1 MSSLNPGRVPSPVP
15 SMVPTL
21 TGEVTGAQLGTT
33 LVHEHLFVGDPQ
45 LDLDLPHPEWDSE
58 AVMAEAERQ
67 LQGLAELG
75 VETIVDLT
83 VPGLGRDVRRV
94 AELAR
99 RTSVRILAATGW
111 YTSTVL
117 PHFFHLNGPG
127 RLVQVPDPL
136 LRLFLGDIQD
146 GIAGTKVRAAL
157 IKVCSD
163 KAGITEDVAQVFT
176 AAAEAHRITGVPI
189 TTHSD
194 PSSRGGLE
202 QQRLLGSLGVDLS
215 RVVIGHSGDSTELG
229 YLQELA
235 QAGSFLGFDRFGMA
249 HTGSDEDRITMLLK
263 LLEFG
268 LEDQLLLSH
277 DAAVFS
283 RITPP
288 SWRAVHAPHWRMDH
302 LHRRILPRLRTQGL
316 DPALEH
322 RLMVENPRRMLTGA

>member
-1 MSSLNPGRVPSPVP
+1 MSSLMPSPNPGT
-15 SMVPTL
+15 VPTF
-21 TGEVTGAQLGTT
+21 TGEVPGAQLGTT

-45 LDLDLPHPEWDSE
+45 LDRDLPHPEWNSE
-58 AVMAEAERQ
+58 AVMAEADRQ

-94 AELAR
+94 ADLAR
-99 RTSVRILAATGW
+99 RTSLRIMAATGW

-127 RLVQVPDPL
+127 RLVEGPDPL
-136 LRLFLGDIQD
+136 LRLFLRDIQD
-146 GIAGTKVRAAL
+146 GIAGTEVRAGL

-163 KAGITEDVAQVFT
+163 AAGITEDVAQVFT

-194 PSSRGGLE
+194 PRSRGGLE
-202 QQRLLGSLGVDLS
+202 QQRLLGSLGVDLR
-215 RVVIGHSGDSTELG
+215 RVVIGHSGDSTDLG
-229 YLQELA
+229 YLKELA
-235 QAGSFLGFDRFGMA
+235 QAGSFLGFDRFGMR
-249 HTGSDEDRITMLLK
+249 HTGSDEDRISMLLA
-263 LLEFG
+263 LLEQGF
-268 LEDQLLLSH
+268 EDQLLLSH

-288 SWRAVHAPHWRMDH
+288 SWRAEHAPHWRMDH
-302 LHRRILPRLRTQGL
+302 LHRRVLPRLRSEGL

-322 RLMVENPRRMLTGA
+322 RLMVENPRRMLTGL

>member
-1 MSSLNPGRVPSPVP
+1 MSS
-15 SMVPTL
+15 MIPTL
-21 TGEVTGAQLGTT
+21 TGEVSGAQLGTT
-33 LVHEHLFVGDPQ
+33 LVHEHLIVGDPQ
-45 LDLDLPHPEWDSE
+45 LDRDLPHPEWDAE
-58 AVMAEAERQ
+58 AVMAAAEAQ
-67 LQGLAELG
+67 LQGLSQLG

-111 YTSTVL
+111 YTSDVL

-127 RLVQVPDPL
+127 RLVEGPDPL
-136 LRLFLGDIQD
+136 LRLFLGDIQT
-146 GIAGTKVRAAL
+146 GIAGTELRAAI

-163 KAGITEDVAQVFT
+163 KAGITDDVAQVFT
-176 AAAEAHRITGVPI
+176 AAAQAHRITGVPI

-194 PSSRGGLE
+194 PSSRGGLD
-202 QQRLLGSLGVDLS
+202 QQRLLGRLGVDLT
-215 RVVIGHSGDSTELG
+215 RVVIGHSGDSTDLE
-229 YLQELA
+229 YLKELA
-235 QAGSFLGFDRFGMA
+235 RAGSFLGFDRFGMR
-249 HTGSDEDRITMLLK
+249 HTGSDEDRIRMLLA
-263 LLEFG
+263 LLELGF
-268 LEDQLLLSH
+268 EDQLLLSH

-302 LHRRILPRLRTQGL
+302 LHRRILPRLRAQGM
-316 DPALEH
+316 DSALEH